1 MKSFYR
7 FVLVTFV
14 VSLLVLAGCESLEN
28 FSAKW
33 SDSTAKT
40 VQTVGNVAAP
50 FTGGI
55 SSLVAGIAV
64 TVLPTVF
71 AVNRQLL
78 KWKSDK
84 AAAEAQASA
93 ANIVQKIETAKISG
107 PNPGVVDFNDPAT
120 LAILNTMTDAAKSL
134 VDSAQGKA
142 S

>member
-55 SSLVAGIAV
+55 SSLVAGTSQGGGDTA
-64 TVLPTVF
+64 LQ
-71 AVNRQLL
+71 RY
-78 KWKSDK
+78 
-84 AAAEAQASA
+84 
-93 ANIVQKIETAKISG
+93 VQ
-107 PNPGVVDFNDPAT
+107 
-120 LAILNTMTDAAKSL
+120 ILGTDAGDCCPSVLVVTENARFLFNAGDGLQVQWCPVSTPPMHAFSRPWPKSRSQSL
-134 VDSAQGKA
+134 ACSV
-142 S
+142 